1 MGLSGVIRDRC
12 SAKQVYFTSFSACR
26 MLMSCIG
33 SAKHVDHAV
42 GRVEGPMPDE
52 QLVDPDVEQHVSI
65 MGEKESFGK
74 LIDAARTCRSK

>member
-1 MGLSGVIRDRC
+1 
-12 SAKQVYFTSFSACR
+12 
-26 MLMSCIG
+26 
-33 SAKHVDHAV
+33 
-42 GRVEGPMPDE
+42 MPDE